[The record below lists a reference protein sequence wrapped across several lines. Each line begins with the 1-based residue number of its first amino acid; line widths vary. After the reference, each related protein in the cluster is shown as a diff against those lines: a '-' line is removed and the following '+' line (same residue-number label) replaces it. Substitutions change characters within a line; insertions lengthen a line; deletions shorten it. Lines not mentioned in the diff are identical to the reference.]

1 MISMAKPQIG
11 QEEID
16 AVVEV
21 MKSGMIASGAV
32 VTEFEQAFADYIGM
46 PAAVAT
52 SNGTTALHAALLGLQ
67 IGEGDKVLT
76 TPFTF
81 IASSNSILFNRAIP
95 VFLDIERD
103 SFLLDLD
110 KVENYLA
117 NHNDGS
123 IKAILVVHL
132 FGLAC
137 DMPRLMKI
145 AKKYDVKVIEDC
157 AQSHGAE
164 IDGIKAGSFGDA
176 ACFSFYPTKNMT
188 TSEGGVALFKD
199 KNVADLARKYV
210 NHGRVDQYKHD
221 VLGFNYRMTNICA
234 AIGLAQLAKLSAMNE
249 GRRKNASIY
258 DKLLADNP
266 YIETPTVD
274 SRFKHVYHQYTI
286 VIDGVSRE
294 SVQSLLAENNIGCA
308 VVYPFSMTEQEF
320 YQEKSECE
328 GDAIARELSKKVLS
342 LPVHPGLTEI
352 DINKV
357 CLVLNSLSETMQSG
371 DK

>member
-81 IASSNSILFNRAIP
+81 IASSNSILFNRAVP
-95 VFLDIERD
+95 VFLDIDAD

-110 KVENYLA
+110 KVEAYLA
-117 NHNDGS
+117 AHNDGS
-123 IKAILVVHL
+123 VKAILVVHL

-137 DMPRLMKI
+137 DMPRLMQI
-145 AKKYDVKVIEDC
+145 AEKYNVKVIEDC

-164 IDGIKAGSFGDA
+164 IDGVKAGSFGDA

-199 KNVADLARKYV
+199 KKVAELARKYV

-234 AIGLAQLAKLSAMNE
+234 AIGLAQLNKLAEMNE
-249 GRRKNASIY
+249 RRRKNAALY
-258 DKLLADNP
+258 DELLGDNP
-266 YIETPTVD
+266 FIKTPVVNE
-274 SRFKHVYHQYTI
+274 RFKHVYHQYTV
-286 VIDGVSRE
+286 VINGLARE
-294 SVQSLLAENNIGCA
+294 TVQALLAENNIGCA

-320 YQEKSECE
+320 YQDKSECE
-328 GDAIARELSKKVLS
+328 SDAIARELSRKVLS
-342 LPVHPGLTEI
+342 LPVHPGLADE
-352 DINKV
+352 DITKV
-357 CLVLNSLSETMQSG
+357 CLVLNSFSKNMLSG